1 MKGEKCRCGKGFDA
15 FLKVSEQKEEET
27 EQLVRCKLW
36 FFLDVRFF
44 GTLL

>member
-1 MKGEKCRCGKGFDA
+1 MLFKKYQNKKRK
-15 FLKVSEQKEEET
+15 KEEET